1 LQEAYEVVKLIDKNT
16 RVIVQGLTGAQ
27 GQFHARLMK
36 EYGTKIVAG
45 SVPGRGGQVFEG
57 VPVYDTIVEA
67 QEEHE
72 IDASIIFVPAPY
84 ALDAALEAVEANLDP
99 IAVITEG
106 IPVRDSIELVAKAK
120 LKGTTIVGPNTPGL
134 IKAGESKMGIMPAQ
148 VFRKG
153 KVGVISRSGTLFY
166 EIAAHITRVGL
177 GQSTC
182 VGLGGDPV
190 VGLDYIEVLKWFQE
204 DPDTEAV
211 ALIGEIGGD
220 AEERAAQFIR
230 EGGFTKPIAAYI
242 AGRAAVPGKRMGHA
256 GAIIQGSSGTAES
269 KMSALKKAGVEV
281 GELPRQVA
289 EALRRLL

>member
-1 LQEAYEVVKLIDKNT
+1 MRFIDGNT
-16 RVIVQGLTGAQ
+16 RVIVQGLTGTQ

-36 EYGTKIVAG
+36 EYGTRVVAG

-57 VPVYDTIVEA
+57 IPVYDTVAEA
-67 QEEHE
+67 QEEHQ
-72 IDASIIFVPAPY
+72 IDASIVFVPAPS
-84 ALDAALEAVEANLDP
+84 ALDAALEAVEAGLDP
-99 IAVITEG
+99 VVVITEG
-106 IPVRDSIELVAKAK
+106 IPVRDSIELVAKAR
-120 LKGTTIVGPNTPGL
+120 LRGATVVGPNTPGL
-134 IKAGESKMGIMPAQ
+134 IKVGECKMGIMPAQ
-148 VFRKG
+148 VFRRG
-153 KVGVISRSGTLFY
+153 GVGIISRSGTLFY

-190 VGLDYIEVLKWFQE
+190 VGLDYIETLRWFEE
-204 DPDTEAV
+204 DPETKAV

-220 AEERAAQFIR
+220 AEERAAEFIGD
-230 EGGFTKPIAAYI
+230 GGFTKPVAAYI

-269 KMSALKKAGVEV
+269 KMGALRKAGVEV
-281 GELPRQVA
+281 GELPSQLA

>member
-1 LQEAYEVVKLIDKNT
+1 MVRFISKDT

-36 EYGTKIVAG
+36 EYGTKVVAG

-57 VPVYDTIVEA
+57 VPVYDTIAEA
-67 QEEHE
+67 QEEHM
-72 IDASIIFVPAPY
+72 IDASIIFVPAPQ
-84 ALDAALEAVEANLDP
+84 ALDAALEAVEASLNP
-99 IAVITEG
+99 VVVITEG
-106 IPVRDSIELVAKAK
+106 IPVRDSIELVAKAR
-120 LKGTTIVGPNTPGL
+120 LKGATIVGPNTPGL
-134 IKAGESKMGIMPAQ
+134 IKVGESKMGIMPAQ
-148 VFRKG
+148 VFRRG

-190 VGLDYIEVLKWFQE
+190 VGLDYVDALKWFQE
-204 DPDTEAV
+204 DPETEAV

-220 AEERAAQFIR
+220 AEERAATFIKG
-230 EGGFTKPIAAYI
+230 GGFTKPVAAYI

-269 KMSALKKAGVEV
+269 KMSALREAGASV
-281 GELPRQVA
+281 GELPSQVA
-289 EALRRLL
+289 EALKVLL

>member
-1 LQEAYEVVKLIDKNT
+1 MVRFIDRNT

-36 EYGTKIVAG
+36 EYGTRVVAG
-45 SVPGRGGQVFEG
+45 SVPGRGGQVLEG
-57 VPVYDTIVEA
+57 IPVYDTIAEA
-67 QEEHE
+67 REEHE
-72 IDASIIFVPAPY
+72 IDASIVFVPAPN
-84 ALDAALEAVEANLDP
+84 ALDAALEAVEAGLDP
-99 IAVITEG
+99 VVVITEG

-120 LKGTTIVGPNTPGL
+120 LRGATIVGPNTPGL
-134 IKAGESKMGIMPAQ
+134 IKADECKLGIMPAQ
-148 VFRKG
+148 VFRRG
-153 KVGVISRSGTLFY
+153 GVGIISRSGTLFY

-190 VGLDYIEVLKWFQE
+190 VGLDYVEVLRWFQE
-204 DPDTEAV
+204 DPETEAV

-220 AEERAAQFIR
+220 AEEKAARFIMG
-230 EGGFTKPIAAYI
+230 GGFTKPVAAYI

-269 KMSALKKAGVEV
+269 KMSALREAGASV
-281 GELPRQVA
+281 GELPSQVA